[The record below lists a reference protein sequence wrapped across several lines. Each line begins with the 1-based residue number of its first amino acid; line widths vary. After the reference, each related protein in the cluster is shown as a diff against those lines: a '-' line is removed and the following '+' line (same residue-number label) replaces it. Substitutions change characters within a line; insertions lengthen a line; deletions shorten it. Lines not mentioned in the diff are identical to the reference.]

1 MPVSPGYRAF
11 VLEQL
16 QAIGTVSARP
26 MFGGVGLYR
35 DGLFFGLLDD
45 DTTYL
50 KVDDQN
56 RPEYEALG
64 MPPFQPPGPEAS
76 RNYYQLPEEVLED
89 REALRTW
96 VDKALAAARRK
107 SVGKRKRPRP

>member
-1 MPVSPGYRAF
+1 MPVSPGYRVF

-16 QAIGTVSARP
+16 QVIGTVSARP

-56 RPEYEALG
+56 RPDYEELG
-64 MPPFQPPGPEAS
+64 MPPFHPPGAQAS
-76 RNYYQLPEEVLED
+76 KNYYQLPGEVLED

-96 VDKALAAARRK
+96 VEKALAAARRK
-107 SVGKRKRPRP
+107 SAGKRQRPRP

>member
-16 QAIGTVSARP
+16 QVVGTVTARS

-45 DTTYL
+45 DMIYL
-50 KVDDQN
+50 KVDAEN
-56 RPEYEALG
+56 RPDYAALG
-64 MPPFQPPGPEAS
+64 MEPFRPPGAEAS
-76 RNYYQLPEEVLED
+76 MNYYQLPADVLED
-89 REALRTW
+89 REALRVW
-96 VDKALAAARRK
+96 VEKAVAAARRK
-107 SVGKRKRPRP
+107 SAGKRKRPRA